1 MLRVAADA
9 GPVVPATLAFLMIAL
24 LDNNLSRAFG
34 FFEFYLADDTKGG
47 EKFQT
52 KLFNCGGGF
61 IVAANSNAGFLITAD
76 EFIAAQRL
84 KGEKDG
90 ITQGHKLLPFGFTRQ
105 QSSGDIQ

>member
-1 MLRVAADA
+1 MLWVGTDG
-9 GPVVPATLAFLMIAL
+9 GPVVPATLAFLMSTL
-24 LDNNLSRAFG
+24 LGNDLSRAFG

-84 KGEKDG
+84 KGETDG
-90 ITQGHKLLPFGFTRQ
+90 ISQGHKLLPFCFACLPV
-105 QSSGDIQ
+105 D